1 MSGAGSSG
9 CAVRAGL
16 IGPYLAGALSHDG
29 QDYGTP
35 LITLGAFVL
44 AAAVM
49 LFGAAQLWP
58 PVGHNGRLPVLPPLN
73 AGVESSESMGE
84 SAFVRRPLTGVLQ
97 TCNSTNS

>member
-1 MSGAGSSG
+1 MH
-9 CAVRAGL
+9 AGL

-49 LFGAAQLWP
+49 LFGAAQPWTLG
-58 PVGHNGRLPVLPPLN
+58 GHNGRRCAVLPAFYASAEG
-73 AGVESSESMGE
+73 AGD
-84 SAFVRRPLTGVLQ
+84 RRVCAPATDWLHKTGVLQ
-97 TCNSTNS
+97 MRNSTNLEVSAGGA